1 MFHVEKVSFLQWD
14 LTSVT
19 LAQKRKAVPT
29 WAEDTTPVAADIATT
44 DFFYFTKITGQTAF
58 WITSIATLP
67 MRNLLGL
74 FLALVPI
81 TMRPTL

>member
-1 MFHVEKVSFLQWD
+1 MEKVSFLQWA

-19 LAQKRKAVPT
+19 LAQKRKAVPI
-29 WAEDTTPVAADIATT
+29 WAGDTTPVAADIATT
-44 DFFYFTKITGQTAF
+44 DFFYFTKITGHTAF